1 MRRVP
6 DSQRLEHRVTVNMT
20 AAQWETLNAEA
31 NGQGLAP
38 SVIARQAFVRGLELL
53 QGEGEL
59 DFRRACQQRDGET
72 GTPAE
77 NKRDSVEA
85 ETSGSRRALPS
96 APAGSDRAEGCR
108 TSA

>member
-38 SVIARQAFVRGLELL
+38 SVIARQALSGVWSFYRG
-53 QGEGEL
+53 
-59 DFRRACQQRDGET
+59 
-72 GTPAE
+72 
-77 NKRDSVEA
+77 K
-85 ETSGSRRALPS
+85 GSW
-96 APAGSDRAEGCR
+96 
-108 TSA
+108 

>member
-53 QGEGEL
+53 QGEGEPVTSGEPVN
-59 DFRRACQQRDGET
+59 GET

-77 NKRDSVEA
+77 NKRDGVEA

-96 APAGSDRAEGCR
+96 ASAGSDGIERCR